1 MSLPSSPG
9 KMDLSAL
16 GGLKRRVLQ
25 PVPDAVA
32 DEPVESPQPEQPA
45 QPEQLA
51 PVPEEAPAAAP
62 DPVQDTA
69 PVEAAHEP
77 AREPEPKA
85 EVEAKTAQPVAP
97 TVGERADKPAESVAP
112 AAPAAAVKIEPVEEE
127 HSGHVTL
134 YLPKDLN
141 QWMAEHHDSTD
152 ISYPGIVLN
161 AISWAASENRF
172 AEIFAPADSPIPA
185 NDIFGRAP
193 AITKPARGSVEPETR
208 PVRFRKDHMKVI
220 ISLARTW
227 TADNRNAFFVGVLT
241 AYRKHQNKE

>member
-1 MSLPSSPG
+1 MAGPALAKLGISLPFTTPAVVVAQAFV
-9 KMDLSAL
+9 SAPFFINAARA
-16 GGLKRRVLQ
+16 GF
-25 PVPDAVA
+25 A
-32 DEPVESPQPEQPA
+32 EP
-45 QPEQLA
+45 
-51 PVPEEAPAAAP
+51 
-62 DPVQDTA
+62 
-69 PVEAAHEP
+69 
-77 AREPEPKA
+77 
-85 EVEAKTAQPVAP
+85 
-97 TVGERADKPAESVAP
+97 VGERADKPAAP
-112 AAPAAAVKIEPVEEE
+112 AKIEPVEEE

-161 AISWAASENRF
+161 AISWAAAENRF

-193 AITKPARGSVEPETR
+193 TIAKPARGSVEPETR

-227 TADNRNAFFVGVLT
+227 TADNRNAFFVGVLS
-241 AYRKHQNKE
+241 AYRGHLTKES

>member
-16 GGLKRRVLQ
+16 SGLKRRVLQ
-25 PVPDAVA
+25 PVPSPPAEIAPTEQVPATAPERALEVPEISPASLPALQPETVDAPAGEPHTDGKPELDPPSGTSPEPSLDQPAPAVA
-32 DEPVESPQPEQPA
+32 V
-45 QPEQLA
+45 
-51 PVPEEAPAAAP
+51 
-62 DPVQDTA
+62 
-69 PVEAAHEP
+69 
-77 AREPEPKA
+77 
-85 EVEAKTAQPVAP
+85 AKVAP
-97 TVGERADKPAESVAP
+97 TIDPA
-112 AAPAAAVKIEPVEEE
+112 EEE

-141 QWMAEHHDSTD
+141 QWLGEHHDNTE

-161 AISWAASENRF
+161 AISWAAAENRF
-172 AEIFAPADSPIPA
+172 GQIFAPADSPIPA

-193 AITKPARGSVEPETR
+193 AIPKPARGLVEPETR
-208 PVRFRKDHMKVI
+208 PLRFRRDHMKVI

-241 AYRKHQNKE
+241 AYRDHQTQE

>member
-16 GGLKRRVLQ
+16 SGLKRRVLQ
-25 PVPDAVA
+25 PVPPASVEVAPVEQFLETTPEPAPETLEAPSVRVAAPEPAPEVA
-32 DEPVESPQPEQPA
+32 DPA
-45 QPEQLA
+45 
-51 PVPEEAPAAAP
+51 EAPASNTAAAAAAAS
-62 DPVQDTA
+62 PVQAVDRPA
-69 PVEAAHEP
+69 PAFDV
-77 AREPEPKA
+77 
-85 EVEAKTAQPVAP
+85 TAQA
-97 TVGERADKPAESVAP
+97 
-112 AAPAAAVKIEPVEEE
+112 KIEPAEEE

-141 QWMAEHHDSTD
+141 QWLGEHHDSTG

-161 AISWAASENRF
+161 AISWVAAENRF
-172 AEIFAPADSPIPA
+172 GQIFAPDDSQIPA

-193 AITKPARGSVEPETR
+193 AIPKLARGSVEPETR
-208 PVRFRKDHMKVI
+208 PLRFRKDHMRVI

-241 AYRKHQNKE
+241 AYRGGL

>member
-16 GGLKRRVLQ
+16 SGLKRRVLQ
-25 PVPDAVA
+25 PVP
-32 DEPVESPQPEQPA
+32 SPPAELVPAEQVPASGPERALEVPDTSPASLPALQPETA
-45 QPEQLA
+45 D
-51 PVPEEAPAAAP
+51 APAGEP
-62 DPVQDTA
+62 HTDRKPEMDPLGGTSA
-69 PVEAAHEP
+69 EP
-77 AREPEPKA
+77 SLD
-85 EVEAKTAQPVAP
+85 QP
-97 TVGERADKPAESVAP
+97 
-112 AAPAAAVKIEPVEEE
+112 APAAAVAKAAPKIDPAEEE

-141 QWMAEHHDSTD
+141 QWLGEHHDTTE

-161 AISWAASENRF
+161 AISWAAAENRF
-172 AEIFAPADSPIPA
+172 GQIFAPADSPIPA

-193 AITKPARGSVEPETR
+193 AMAKPARGLVEPETR
-208 PVRFRKDHMKVI
+208 PLRFRRDHMKVI

-241 AYRKHQNKE
+241 AYRDHQIQEWRADGQNVNL

>member
-16 GGLKRRVLQ
+16 SGLKRRVLQ
-25 PVPDAVA
+25 PVP
-32 DEPVESPQPEQPA
+32 S
-45 QPEQLA
+45 
-51 PVPEEAPAAAP
+51 APA
-62 DPVQDTA
+62 
-69 PVEAAHEP
+69 E
-77 AREPEPKA
+77 
-85 EVEAKTAQPVAP
+85 
-97 TVGERADKPAESVAP
+97 VAP
-112 AAPAAAVKIEPVEEE
+112 AEQAPETSPEPAPEALEAPSEQVAPSEPAPEVADPAEEPATDTAAAASPDQPADQPAPAVATTANIEPAEED

-141 QWMAEHHDSTD
+141 QWLGEHHDSTG

-161 AISWAASENRF
+161 AISWAAGENRF
-172 AEIFAPADSPIPA
+172 SQIFAPDDSPIPA

-193 AITKPARGSVEPETR
+193 AIPKLARGSVEPGTR
-208 PVRFRKDHMKVI
+208 PLRFRKDHMKVI

-241 AYRKHQNKE
+241 AYREQQNKT

>member
-16 GGLKRRVLQ
+16 SGLKRRVLQ
-25 PVPDAVA
+25 PVPPAAV
-32 DEPVESPQPEQPA
+32 
-45 QPEQLA
+45 
-51 PVPEEAPAAAP
+51 EEAPDEQFPETTPEPALELDAPSVRVAASEPAP
-62 DPVQDTA
+62 EVADPADAPPSTTAAVASPVQAVDRPAPAVAVTA
-69 PVEAAHEP
+69 PA
-77 AREPEPKA
+77 
-85 EVEAKTAQPVAP
+85 
-97 TVGERADKPAESVAP
+97 
-112 AAPAAAVKIEPVEEE
+112 KIEPAEEE

-141 QWMAEHHDSTD
+141 QWLGEHHDSTG

-161 AISWAASENRF
+161 AISWVAAENRF
-172 AEIFAPADSPIPA
+172 GQVFAPDDSQIPA

-193 AITKPARGSVEPETR
+193 AIPKLARGSVEPETR
-208 PVRFRKDHMKVI
+208 PLRFRKDHMRVI

-241 AYRKHQNKE
+241 AYRADQNKE

>member
-16 GGLKRRVLQ
+16 SGLKRRVLQ
-25 PVPDAVA
+25 PVP
-32 DEPVESPQPEQPA
+32 PA
-45 QPEQLA
+45 S
-51 PVPEEAPAAAP
+51 VEEAPVEQFSETTLEPTLEALEVPSVGVAASEPAP
-62 DPVQDTA
+62 EVAD
-69 PVEAAHEP
+69 PVEAP
-77 AREPEPKA
+77 ASN
-85 EVEAKTAQPVAP
+85 TAAAASPVQAVDRP
-97 TVGERADKPAESVAP
+97 AP
-112 AAPAAAVKIEPVEEE
+112 AVDVTAPAKIEPAEEE

-141 QWMAEHHDSTD
+141 QWLGEHHDSTG

-161 AISWAASENRF
+161 AISWVAAENRF
-172 AEIFAPADSPIPA
+172 GQVFAPDDSQIPA

-193 AITKPARGSVEPETR
+193 AIPKLARGSVDPETR
-208 PVRFRKDHMKVI
+208 PLRFRKDHMRVI

-241 AYRKHQNKE
+241 AYRGHQNKE

>member
-16 GGLKRRVLQ
+16 SGLKRRVLQ
-25 PVPDAVA
+25 PVP
-32 DEPVESPQPEQPA
+32 PA
-45 QPEQLA
+45 S
-51 PVPEEAPAAAP
+51 VEEAPVEEFPETTPEPAFEAPSVRIAASEPAFEAADPAEAPLPDTAAA
-62 DPVQDTA
+62 A
-69 PVEAAHEP
+69 LPVEAVERSATAVDVTPP
-77 AREPEPKA
+77 A
-85 EVEAKTAQPVAP
+85 
-97 TVGERADKPAESVAP
+97 
-112 AAPAAAVKIEPVEEE
+112 KIEPAEEE

-141 QWMAEHHDSTD
+141 QWLGEHHDSTG

-161 AISWAASENRF
+161 AISWVAAENRF
-172 AEIFAPADSPIPA
+172 GRVFAPDDSQIPA

-193 AITKPARGSVEPETR
+193 AIPKLARGSVEPETR
-208 PVRFRKDHMKVI
+208 PLRFRKDHMRVI

-241 AYRKHQNKE
+241 AYRGHQNKE

>member
-16 GGLKRRVLQ
+16 SGLKKRVLQ
-25 PVPDAVA
+25 PVPAAV
-32 DEPVESPQPEQPA
+32 
-45 QPEQLA
+45 
-51 PVPEEAPAAAP
+51 EEAPVEHFLETTPEPAPETLEAPAVLVAASEPAP
-62 DPVQDTA
+62 EGADPAEAPASNTPVAASPEQAVDRLAPAFDVTA
-69 PVEAAHEP
+69 P
-77 AREPEPKA
+77 
-85 EVEAKTAQPVAP
+85 
-97 TVGERADKPAESVAP
+97 
-112 AAPAAAVKIEPVEEE
+112 VKIEPAEEE

-141 QWMAEHHDSTD
+141 QWLGEHHDSTG

-161 AISWAASENRF
+161 AISWVAAENRF
-172 AEIFAPADSPIPA
+172 GQIFAPNDSQIPA

-193 AITKPARGSVEPETR
+193 AIPKLPRGSVEPETR
-208 PVRFRKDHMKVI
+208 PLRFRRDHMRVI

-241 AYRKHQNKE
+241 AYRGHQNKE

>member
-16 GGLKRRVLQ
+16 SGLKKRVLQ
-25 PVPDAVA
+25 PVPPAPVEVAPVEQFPETTPEPSSEMLEAPSDPVATPGVA
-32 DEPVESPQPEQPA
+32 DPA
-45 QPEQLA
+45 
-51 PVPEEAPAAAP
+51 EAPASNIAAAAS
-62 DPVQDTA
+62 PVQAVDRPAPAVAITA
-69 PVEAAHEP
+69 PA
-77 AREPEPKA
+77 
-85 EVEAKTAQPVAP
+85 
-97 TVGERADKPAESVAP
+97 
-112 AAPAAAVKIEPVEEE
+112 KIEPAEEE

-141 QWMAEHHDSTD
+141 QWLGEHHDSTG

-161 AISWAASENRF
+161 AISWVAAENRF
-172 AEIFAPADSPIPA
+172 GQVFAPDDSQIPA

-193 AITKPARGSVEPETR
+193 AIPKLARGSVEPETR
-208 PVRFRKDHMKVI
+208 PLRFRKDHMRVI

-241 AYRKHQNKE
+241 AYRDQQNT

>member
-16 GGLKRRVLQ
+16 SGLKRRVLQ
-25 PVPDAVA
+25 PVP
-32 DEPVESPQPEQPA
+32 PA
-45 QPEQLA
+45 S
-51 PVPEEAPAAAP
+51 VEEAPVEEFPETTPEPALEAPSVRIAASEPALGVADPAEAPVSDTAAAAL
-62 DPVQDTA
+62 PVQAVDW
-69 PVEAAHEP
+69 
-77 AREPEPKA
+77 
-85 EVEAKTAQPVAP
+85 
-97 TVGERADKPAESVAP
+97 SAP
-112 AAPAAAVKIEPVEEE
+112 AVDVTPPAKIEPAEEE

-141 QWMAEHHDSTD
+141 QWLGEHHDSTG

-161 AISWAASENRF
+161 AISWVAAENRF
-172 AEIFAPADSPIPA
+172 GRVFAPDDSQIPA

-193 AITKPARGSVEPETR
+193 AIPKLARGSVEPETR
-208 PVRFRKDHMKVI
+208 PLRFRKDHMRVI

-241 AYRKHQNKE
+241 AYRGHQNKE

>member
-16 GGLKRRVLQ
+16 SGLKRRVLQ
-25 PVPDAVA
+25 PVPPAAVEVA
-32 DEPVESPQPEQPA
+32 PVEQFLETTPEPA
-45 QPEQLA
+45 PETL
-51 PVPEEAPAAAP
+51 EAPAVLVAASEP
-62 DPVQDTA
+62 APEGADPAEAPAPNTAAAASPVQGVGRPAPAVDVTA
-69 PVEAAHEP
+69 PA
-77 AREPEPKA
+77 
-85 EVEAKTAQPVAP
+85 
-97 TVGERADKPAESVAP
+97 
-112 AAPAAAVKIEPVEEE
+112 KIEPAEEE

-141 QWMAEHHDSTD
+141 QWLGDHHDSTG

-161 AISWAASENRF
+161 AISWVAAENRF
-172 AEIFAPADSPIPA
+172 GQVFAADDSQIPA

-193 AITKPARGSVEPETR
+193 AVPKLARGSVEPETR
-208 PVRFRKDHMKVI
+208 PLRFRKDHMRVI

-241 AYRKHQNKE
+241 AYRGHQNKE